1 MRYHITNK
9 LLPTISLAPDPWS
22 PAGATDKPSIFS
34 LRFVLFSMR
43 FHEVR
48 SFFFFFT
55 PKKLCQ
61 GSSKQN
67 IPLAKRNS
75 AEYCFFL
82 LLHKDLCRTGIR

>member
-48 SFFFFFT
+48 SFFFFFL
-55 PKKLCQ
+55 P
-61 GSSKQN
+61 
-67 IPLAKRNS
+67 PRNFVKEVLNKTS
-75 AEYCFFL
+75 L
-82 LLHKDLCRTGIR
+82 LLKGILLNIVSFSCYIRTFVELA

>member
-48 SFFFFFT
+48 SLFFFFT
-55 PKKLCQ
+55 P
-61 GSSKQN
+61 
-67 IPLAKRNS
+67 RNFVKEVLNKTS
-75 AEYCFFL
+75 L
-82 LLHKDLCRTGIR
+82 LLKGILLNIVSFSCYIRTFVELA

>member
-48 SFFFFFT
+48 SLFFFFFT
-55 PKKLCQ
+55 P
-61 GSSKQN
+61 
-67 IPLAKRNS
+67 RNFVKEVLNKTS
-75 AEYCFFL
+75 L
-82 LLHKDLCRTGIR
+82 LLKGILLNIVSFSCYIRTFVELA